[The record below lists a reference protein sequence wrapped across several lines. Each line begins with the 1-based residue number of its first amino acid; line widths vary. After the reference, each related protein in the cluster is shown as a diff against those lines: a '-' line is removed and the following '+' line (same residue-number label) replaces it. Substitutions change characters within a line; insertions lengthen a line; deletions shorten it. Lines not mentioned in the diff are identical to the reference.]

1 MRVQQSNFEAAHSHI
16 SYIYIRL
23 DNKCPF
29 TTKERAKKMNWILL
43 TIAGLFE
50 VAFAFCLGK
59 AKETNGNE
67 MYLWYAGF
75 LVTLCLSMALL
86 IKATQTLPIGTAYA
100 VWTGIGAVGTVLVG
114 ILVFKEPTTFLRLF
128 FLTTLIA
135 SIVGLK
141 VVSH

>member
-1 MRVQQSNFEAAHSHI
+1 
-16 SYIYIRL
+16 
-23 DNKCPF
+23 
-29 TTKERAKKMNWILL
+29 MNWILL

-59 AKETNGNE
+59 AKETTGSD
-67 MYLWYAGF
+67 MYLWYIGF
-75 LVTLCLSMALL
+75 LLSLSISMALL
-86 IKATQTLPIGTAYA
+86 IKATQSLPIGTAYA

-114 ILVFKEPTTFLRLF
+114 IFVFKEPTTFLRLL
-128 FLTTLIA
+128 FLTTLIL